1 MSKLS
6 SDILVAPSDL
16 FVYTSTAQADLGAKG
31 VTGDGREFR
40 YVKAGGSD
48 LVAGKLQQAP
58 AVVAN
63 LQNVAASTQAAGDK
77 TVTLT
82 ISSTA
87 ITAGSLVGG
96 IVVFNAGTGVG
107 QSLRI
112 ASHTSGT
119 ITSLVLNLEDAII
132 TATSSSDTKACVLP
146 NPYNGV
152 IINPTTPTNKPV
164 GVAIAPITAGYY
176 GWIQTKGLVSCLND
190 SATAVG
196 LAIAPSQ
203 SVAGAVKTG
212 ATTLDSVGSAA
223 QAGVNT
229 EYRLVDIRL

>member
-6 SDILVAPSDL
+6 SNILIQPQDL
-16 FVYTSTAQADLGAKG
+16 FVFSSTASADLGAKG
-31 VTGDGREFR
+31 ATSDGREFV
-40 YVKAGGSD
+40 YVKAGGTA
-48 LVAGKLQQAP
+48 LVPGTLQQAP
-58 AVVAN
+58 AIIAN
-63 LQNVAASTQAAGDK
+63 LQNVAVSTQAIGDK
-77 TVTLT
+77 TITLT

-96 IVVFNAGTGVG
+96 VVVFNAGTGVG
-107 QSLRI
+107 QTLKI
-112 ASHTSGT
+112 ASHNSGT
-119 ITSLVLNLEDAII
+119 ITSLVLKLEDAIL

-164 GVAIAPITAGYY
+164 GVAIAAITAGYY

-203 SVAGAVKTG
+203 AVAGAVKTG

-229 EYRLVDIRL
+229 EYRIVDIRL